1 MRFLIPLVLAALT
14 LHGCATQSPSPL
26 PATVPT
32 IIAHRGASG
41 HAPENTLA
49 AFRLAADSGA
59 DFFEV
64 DCHLTKDGKVVV
76 CHDGDLEKTAGA
88 KVNLADI
95 TLAEAQQHDVGSWFS
110 ADFAPERIPTL
121 SQALD
126 VATDSC
132 GVYVE
137 IKSQAGD
144 GEASAALVRA
154 SAGEVTLTP
163 ALRDKLMTL
172 ASTFDT
178 RSVELTRACIADIR
192 AKGMERRVVIQ
203 SFSPLQCF
211 IARVDA
217 PDIRTELLL
226 SDDKENPAHYDL
238 VAAFGLLIGVE
249 GVNVSKGSLTPERLA
264 RLHEAGKTVA
274 VYTVNEVPDMRH
286 FAVLGVNAIITDHPR
301 ECRAAL
307 TNPAQ

>member
-1 MRFLIPLVLAALT
+1 MRFLIPLVLAAIF
-14 LHGCATQSPSPL
+14 HGCATQSPSAL

-49 AFRLAADSGA
+49 AFRMATEFGA
-59 DFFEV
+59 DFFEL
-64 DCHLTKDGKVVV
+64 DCHLTKDGQVAIL
-76 CHDGDLEKTAGA
+76 HDADLEKTAGL
-88 KVNLADI
+88 KVNIADL

-110 ADFAPERIPTL
+110 ADFSAERIPTL
-121 SQALD
+121 AQSLD
-126 VATDSC
+126 VATEGC

-144 GEASAALVRA
+144 SAASAALVQA
-154 SAGEVTLTP
+154 SVGETTLTDT
-163 ALRDKLMTL
+163 LRDELL
-172 ASTFDT
+172 ALAATFDT
-178 RSVELTRACIADIR
+178 RSMELTRACIADIR
-192 AKGMERRVVIQ
+192 AKRMERRVVIQ

-211 IARVDA
+211 IARVEA

-226 SDDKENPAHYDL
+226 SDDKDNPAHFDL

-264 RLHEAGKTVA
+264 RLQEAGKTVA
-274 VYTVNEVPDMRH
+274 VYTVNEPADMRH
-286 FAVLGVNAIITDHPR
+286 FAAMGVNAIITDYPR